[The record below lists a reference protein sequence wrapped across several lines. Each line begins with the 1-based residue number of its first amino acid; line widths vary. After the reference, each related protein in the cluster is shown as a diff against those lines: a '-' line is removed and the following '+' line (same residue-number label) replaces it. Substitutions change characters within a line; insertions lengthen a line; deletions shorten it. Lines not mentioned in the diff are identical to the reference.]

1 MLEEIER
8 SIVIRRSQCLLKV
21 AGLALSILSMTPS
34 ESLARP
40 MVTDLALDLLERHD
54 HHLDR
59 IARTL
64 LLAIDGRRSRAQ
76 LEGLA
81 RMLGLRADA
90 LDQLCEAGL
99 IKLDASY

>member
-1 MLEEIER
+1 MA
-8 SIVIRRSQCLLKV
+8 S
-21 AGLALSILSMTPS
+21 P

-64 LLAIDGRRSRAQ
+64 LLSIDGRRNRAQ
-76 LEGLA
+76 FESLA
-81 RMLGLRADA
+81 RVLGLRADA
-90 LDQLCEAGL
+90 LDWLCEDGL
-99 IKLDASY
+99 IKLDASH

>member
-21 AGLALSILSMTPS
+21 AGLALSMTPS